1 MNSPHSPIS
10 DVGHMHQLLAPT
22 YDSCDVNGST
32 IGASVS
38 SINTSDDIDVSLND
52 LKKFCEVNAEDL
64 EKSREVLEADEV
76 TGGKSMAT
84 SIDTGG
90 DDEMV
95 FTRRG
100 C

>member
-1 MNSPHSPIS
+1 
-10 DVGHMHQLLAPT
+10 
-22 YDSCDVNGST
+22 
-32 IGASVS
+32 
-38 SINTSDDIDVSLND
+38 

-84 SIDTGG
+84 SIGTGG